1 MSMVGFNVGRCEHK
15 YLVPEETAVA
25 LRSFVKAYLSPDQYM
40 PTNEAEGYHVHS
52 LYLDS
57 PLYELYQETKDGVK
71 NRYKLRI
78 RFYDDAPD
86 APAFLEIKTR
96 TTDSIRKLRATISK
110 QSAEE
115 LLRGSHL
122 SPRDLIDPTEKS
134 AIALVEFCNR
144 TAHLLAR
151 GSAFVSYRR
160 EAYVAPES
168 EGIRI
173 TFDRHITGLPFDPV
187 QGLNLPADGAS
198 VFPDKVVVELKYAG
212 QLPVWIRSL
221 VRDFGL
227 HRISFPK
234 YVYAV
239 DALRCRPQVNSEEQ
253 LGSEKL
259 PDSQSMQG
267 VAC

>member
-1 MSMVGFNVGRCEHK
+1 MSMVGFNGGRCEHK

-25 LRSFVKAYLSPDQYM
+25 LRSFVKAYLAPDQYM

-57 PLYELYQETKDGVK
+57 PMYGLYQETKDGVK

-78 RFYDDAPD
+78 RFYDDAPS
-86 APAFLEIKTR
+86 ASAFLEIKTR
-96 TTDSIRKLRATISK
+96 TTDSIRKLRATVSK

-115 LLRGSHL
+115 LLRGTHL
-122 SPRDLIDPTEKS
+122 SPRDLITTSEKS
-134 AIALVEFCNR
+134 AIALEEFCNR
-144 TAHLLAR
+144 TGHLMAR
-151 GSAFVSYRR
+151 GSVFVSYRR

-173 TFDRHITGLPFDPV
+173 TFDRHISGLPFDPV
-187 QGLNLPADGAS
+187 QGLKLPADGTA

-212 QLPVWIRSL
+212 ELPVWIRSL

-234 YVYAV
+234 YVHAV
-239 DALRCRPQVNSEEQ
+239 DALRFKHQTS
-253 LGSEKL
+253 SEKL
-259 PDSQSMQG
+259 PGSQNLRG

>member
-1 MSMVGFNVGRCEHK
+1 M
-15 YLVPEETAVA
+15 A
-25 LRSFVKAYLSPDQYM
+25 LRSFVKAYLAPDQYM
-40 PTNEAEGYHVHS
+40 PATETEGYHVHS

-78 RFYDDAPD
+78 RFYDEARD

-96 TTDSIRKLRATISK
+96 TTDSIRKLRATVSK

-115 LLRGSHL
+115 LLRGTHL

-134 AIALVEFCNR
+134 AVALEEFGKR
-144 TAHLLAR
+144 SSKLLAR
-151 GSAFVSYRR
+151 GNAFVSYSR
-160 EAYVAPES
+160 EAYVAPEP

-173 TFDRHITGLPFDPV
+173 TFDRHITGLPYDPA
-187 QGLNLPADGAS
+187 QGLKLPTDRAP

-212 QLPVWIRSL
+212 QLPAWIRSL

-234 YVYAV
+234 YVHAV
-239 DALRCRPQVNSEEQ
+239 DALRFKPHIVSEKPS
-253 LGSEKL
+253 GSENL
-259 PDSQSMQG
+259 RG

>member
-25 LRSFVKAYLSPDQYM
+25 LRSFVKAYLGPDQYM

-57 PLYELYQETKDGVK
+57 PMYGLYQETKDGVK

-96 TTDSIRKLRATISK
+96 TTDSIRKLRATVSK
-110 QSAEE
+110 QSAEK
-115 LLRGSHL
+115 LLRGAHL
-122 SPRDLIDPTEKS
+122 SPRDLIGASEKS
-134 AIALVEFCNR
+134 TIALEEFCNR
-144 TAHLLAR
+144 TAFLLAR

-160 EAYVAPES
+160 EAYVAQET

-187 QGLNLPADGAS
+187 QGLKLPTDGAS

-234 YVYAV
+234 YVHAV
-239 DALRCRPQVNSEEQ
+239 DALRFKPPMASDKQLSSEN
-253 LGSEKL
+253 L